1 MKCTLDF
8 SDFCEAF
15 RRFDR
20 QDNFSR
26 EGLELLFDYLEELD
40 PDMELDVVALCCDYC
55 EDTMEDIIHSYSID
69 VEDMDEDDTVE
80 AVRSFLN
87 ENTVLVG
94 ETVNGFVYAAF

>member
-20 QDNFSR
+20 QENFSR
-26 EGLELLFDYLEELD
+26 EGLELLFDHCEELD
-40 PDMELDVVALCCDYC
+40 PDMELDVIALCCDYC
-55 EDTMEDIIHSYSID
+55 EDTLEDVISSYSID
-69 VEDMDEDDTVE
+69 VEDMDDDDTVE
-80 AVRSFLN
+80 AVRAYLS

-94 ETVNGFVYAAF
+94 ETLNGFVYAAF